1 MSSCILFS
9 NEDDAVRKVNIDEL
23 YERNQRR
30 DLKQIS
36 VFNKILNRIHKRIT
50 ITARNKLN
58 DKHIWFIVPSFLFGE
73 PVYDQTDCIAYV
85 ITKLRDNGF
94 FIKFIHPS
102 TLFISW
108 DSWVPSYTRHEIK
121 KKTGYVLDEKGNVID
136 RIEKK
141 GGEKEDGDLNS
152 NILNDRSTGTAPA
165 KVQKQYTPIDQ
176 YKPTGNLIYGKD
188 TMDKLEK
195 KVTFK

>member
-1 MSSCILFS
+1 
-9 NEDDAVRKVNIDEL
+9 
-23 YERNQRR
+23 
-30 DLKQIS
+30 
-36 VFNKILNRIHKRIT
+36 
-50 ITARNKLN
+50 
-58 DKHIWFIVPSFLFGE
+58 
-73 PVYDQTDCIAYV
+73 
-85 ITKLRDNGF
+85 
-94 FIKFIHPS
+94 
-102 TLFISW
+102 
-108 DSWVPSYTRHEIK
+108 VPSYTRHEIK